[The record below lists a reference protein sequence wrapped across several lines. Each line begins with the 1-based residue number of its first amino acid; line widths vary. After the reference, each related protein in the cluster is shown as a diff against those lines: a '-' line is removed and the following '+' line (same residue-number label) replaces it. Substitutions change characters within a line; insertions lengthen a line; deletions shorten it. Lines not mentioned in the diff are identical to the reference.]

1 MTSAQTTAPTTAQID
16 QLRRAFSGDVITPDT
31 TGYDDARRVWNAVF
45 DRRPA
50 VIVRPSTV
58 DDVVA
63 AVRFGRERD
72 LEIAVR
78 GGGHSAVGHSTT
90 EGGLVIDLG
99 RMNEVSVD
107 PGRRLARTGGGALL
121 GQLDI
126 AAQEHGLVCPVGVVG
141 HTGVAGLTLGG
152 GVGRLQR
159 QLGLT
164 IDSLRAV
171 ELVTADGRHVRASAD
186 EEPQLFWG
194 LRGAGANFGVA
205 TSLELDLHPFS
216 GTLHRGV
223 HIHPATDIHEMW
235 AIFRDFATAA
245 PETIAAIFTIALAEP
260 AADYPDPVAGSP
272 IVVISYNH
280 SGAGEDVERDIA
292 PLLKGPK
299 PASTTATSEQ
309 YLTAQRSSD
318 LALAW
323 GSRTFILG
331 AYVADLS
338 AQVLDAFVAHV
349 EQVPGDSSVSVTAMG
364 GAIGRVAD
372 DAMAYTG
379 RTVPFDV
386 SPDTAWTNPELDEA
400 NGAWVRQA
408 MAIIEPDLLPG
419 RYINELSDANAAIT
433 RHSYGDAK
441 LERLRALKRT
451 WDPTNVFRLNH
462 NIEPAD
468 A

>member
-1 MTSAQTTAPTTAQID
+1 M
-16 QLRRAFSGDVITPDT
+16 ITPDA

-50 VIVRPSTV
+50 LIVRPSTV

-99 RMNEVSVD
+99 RMNDVSVD
-107 PGRRLARTGGGALL
+107 PGGRVARTGGGALR

-152 GVGRLQR
+152 VVGRLQR

-164 IDSLRAV
+164 IDNLRAV

-186 EEPQLFWG
+186 EEPDLFWG
-194 LRGAGANFGVA
+194 LRGAAANFGVA

-235 AIFRDFATAA
+235 AVFRDFATSA
-245 PETIAAIFTIALAEP
+245 PDTIAAIFTVALAEP

-323 GSRTFILG
+323 GSRSFILG

-338 AQVLDAFVAHV
+338 AQVLDGFVAHV
-349 EQVPGDSSVSVTAMG
+349 EQVPGDSSISVTAMG

-386 SPDTAWTNPELDEA
+386 SPDTAWTNPDLDEA
-400 NGAWVRQA
+400 NGAWVRLA

-419 RYINELSDANAAIT
+419 RYINELSDANADIT

-441 LERLRALKRT
+441 LERLRAIKRT